1 MQESF
6 GKRDTV
12 FHTRTWGQWIMYQAR
27 RSVANLSANFSG
39 NLSLQE
45 KSGWEEL
52 RALTLQSINY
62 HHPSVTEIHSH
73 VVREIK
79 SLINPTGKELR
90 RHSESVCPQASWT
103 PQVGFGPVLQTHSF
117 VCWAPWS

>member
-1 MQESF
+1 
-6 GKRDTV
+6 
-12 FHTRTWGQWIMYQAR
+12 MYQAR
-27 RSVANLSANFSG
+27 RSVANLSANFRG

-62 HHPSVTEIHSH
+62 HHPSVTDIHSH

-79 SLINPTGKELR
+79 SLISPTGKGGA
-90 RHSESVCPQASWT
+90 QKA
-103 PQVGFGPVLQTHSF
+103 
-117 VCWAPWS
+117 